1 VQKFTGKYNFLI
13 FITLLAALLLA
24 ACSSSGSG
32 GSNDVQLTLTEFKIE
47 ASNTTFTKGVTY
59 HFTVTNKG
67 SAPHEVWIMP
77 PSNGPLT
84 PDQVKKEALAGLG
97 TSDLTPNATKT
108 FDYTFKDAAPAG
120 TLEFACHLP
129 GHYEGGMH
137 VPITVN

>member
-1 VQKFTGKYNFLI
+1 MSKFTGKFSKLI
-13 FITLLAALLLA
+13 FFSILTALLLA
-24 ACSSSGSG
+24 ACSASG
-32 GSNDVQLTLTEFKIE
+32 GSSNDVQITLTEFKIE

-59 HFTVTNKG
+59 HFVVNNKG

-77 PSNGPLT
+77 ASTEKLT
-84 PDQVKKEALAGLG
+84 PDQVKQKALAGLG
-97 TSDLTPNATKT
+97 VSDLTPNATKS